1 MNSVIEL
8 DRISKSF
15 GATQAL
21 KNLSLQIP
29 EGTIFGLLGENGAG
43 KSTAIRI
50 LLGMERPDAGSSTVL
65 GLSSQRQGLAIR
77 RKVGYVPERPVLYD
91 WMTIDELGWFTG
103 GFYENHDTVIANY
116 SRIARDFGLDVKQ
129 KIGGLSKGQTA
140 KVALTLALAH
150 DPKVLILDEPTSGL
164 DTMVRREFLDSMV
177 EMAASGRTVL
187 ISSHQIGE
195 IERIADYVAIISQ
208 GQLVTVDRLDEL
220 KSSMR
225 QFTITCES
233 ESTPAP
239 SFNGQLISKAQ
250 RGRQW
255 SLLLRNSGADLAQ
268 RIQEHAGVLEVHESK
283 PTLED
288 IYLALMTG
296 QARIATSRVE

>member
-43 KSTAIRI
+43 KSTAIRV

-65 GLSSQRQGLAIR
+65 GLSSQRQGLALR
-77 RKVGYVPERPVLYD
+77 RAVGYVPERPVLYE

-116 SRIARDFGLDVKQ
+116 ARLAREFGLDLKQ

-140 KVALTLALAH
+140 KVSLTLALAH

-177 EMAASGRTVL
+177 EMAAIGRTVL

-195 IERIADYVAIISQ
+195 IERIADYVAIISH
-208 GQLVTVDRLDEL
+208 GQLVTVDRLDDL

-239 SFNGQLISKAQ
+239 EFNGQLISKAQ

-268 RIQEHAGVLEVHESK
+268 RIQDHAGVLEVHESM

-288 IYLALMTG
+288 IYLALMNRHTRSTG
-296 QARIATSRVE
+296 SLAE